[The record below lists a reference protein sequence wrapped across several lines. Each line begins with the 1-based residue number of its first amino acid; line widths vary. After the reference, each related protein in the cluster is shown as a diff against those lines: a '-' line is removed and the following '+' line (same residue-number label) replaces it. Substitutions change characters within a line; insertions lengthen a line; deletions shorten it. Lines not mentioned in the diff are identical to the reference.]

1 MKASTEMPGVASTW
15 RALTPSDIRQLASGM
30 DCAECDVSG
39 SRRRCL
45 SGRWSAKLHHGL
57 ATSSDGTKRCGIWLP
72 TFIQRSIHF
81 FGEGT
86 EVWAFNNFVLFD
98 FHLPIMEKRGVGV
111 EQIYCLREAVCNFTP
126 ESQRIPPR
134 FVLSAARAVQPSGQ

>member
-81 FGEGT
+81 FGERT

-111 EQIYCLREAVCNFTP
+111 EQDLL
-126 ESQRIPPR
+126 PPR
-134 FVLSAARAVQPSGQ
+134 GRLQLHTRIAADSAAFRAFGGTRGST

>member
-81 FGEGT
+81 FGERT

-111 EQIYCLREAVCNFTP
+111 EQDLL
-126 ESQRIPPR
+126 PPR
-134 FVLSAARAVQPSGQ
+134 SRLQLRTRIAADSAAFRAFGGTRGST